1 MAPIRVHSGIQK
13 QVLSL
18 YREALRAAR
27 RLEPTDASTSA
38 STYIRSEFRSKASSV
53 DRLDFQRV
61 EHLLRAARK
70 KIDSLSGAQVSG
82 FRTSA

>member
-1 MAPIRVHSGIQK
+1 MSPPAARVHSGIQR

-18 YREALRAAR
+18 YRDALRAAR
-27 RLEPTDASTSA
+27 RLPPAAAASAVAFTRA
-38 STYIRSEFRSKASSV
+38 EFRMGAAAV

-70 KIDSLSGAQVSG
+70 KIDVLARADG
-82 FRTSA
+82 FRTS